1 VGTASRRHGGVL
13 ILRSGER
20 CTIARVTPLQPADLL
35 TAWTASPLGLVL
47 VVLAVAT
54 YSTWLVRARRAGA
67 RWSWGRVAL
76 YFGFGVG
83 TLAYAVCGPLA
94 VYRAQVFWVGAVQVG
109 VLASVTPV
117 GLALGDPVGLL
128 RATRPE
134 RRHWLVRALE
144 GPVVRAL
151 MYPGVSTLLAVGTVL
166 LVFFTPWF
174 ERASHGG
181 APEGLLYVVLLGTGL
196 LFVLP
201 LLVGELLPAWATPP
215 VRVFLAFLD
224 GLLDAVPGLLVMT
237 SSTLLAP
244 GFPGFSSHVSG
255 LAAALD
261 QRLGGAALVAVAESV
276 GIPVIAAVVIEWIR
290 TDDREARAVDAR
302 LDAESTGSP
311 AATAAGTPDGAS
323 SGLWWE
329 SDPRFAG
336 RYGRH
341 P

>member
-1 VGTASRRHGGVL
+1 
-13 ILRSGER
+13 
-20 CTIARVTPLQPADLL
+20 VTHFQPADLL
-35 TAWTASPLGLVL
+35 TAWTASPLGLAL
-47 VVLAVAT
+47 VAVAVGA
-54 YSTWLVRARRAGA
+54 YSTWLVRARRAGV
-67 RWSWGRVAL
+67 RWSWGRVVL
-76 YFGFGVG
+76 WFGFGVG

-94 VYRAQVFWVGAVQVG
+94 VYRAQVFWMGAVQVG
-109 VLASVTPV
+109 VLASVTPA
-117 GLALGDPVGLL
+117 GLALGDPVRLL
-128 RATRPE
+128 RATTPGRPP
-134 RRHWLVRALE
+134 WLVRVLE
-144 GPVVRAL
+144 GPFARAL
-151 MYPGVSTLLAVGTVL
+151 MFPGVSTLLAVGTVL

-255 LAAALD
+255 LTAAFD

-276 GIPVIAAVVIEWIR
+276 GIPVIGAVVIEWIR
-290 TDDREARAVDAR
+290 TDDQEAHEIDAR
-302 LDAESTGSP
+302 LDAETTGST
-311 AATAAGTPDGAS
+311 TAAAPTGTETAADTATS

-329 SDPRFAG
+329 NDPRFAG
-336 RYGRH
+336 RFHR
-341 P
+341 PAD